1 MSGLPPD
8 LSLFALTGRTAV
20 VTGASRGLGLQ
31 MAKALARAGADIV
44 ITARSADSLTG
55 PRAELEALGR
65 RVTALSLDLTSE
77 ASIRAAAAAAIEAGP
92 IDILVNNAGC
102 NVRKPAA
109 DVTWNDWNTVLD
121 TNLRGTFFMSQAIG
135 RHMTARGCGRI
146 ITVGSI
152 TSVFGFGGLAP
163 YTASRGGIRQLT
175 MSLADAFGPHG
186 VTVNCLA
193 PGFFRTAQNDVM
205 YREEEWVN
213 SIVARTP
220 LRRPG
225 QPGDL
230 DGVVVFL
237 ASDASGY
244 ITGQTLLVD
253 GGYTTGST
261 RMVPG
266 KTD

>member
-1 MSGLPPD
+1 M
-8 LSLFALTGRTAV
+8 
-20 VTGASRGLGLQ
+20 
-31 MAKALARAGADIV
+31 
-44 ITARSADSLTG
+44 
-55 PRAELEALGR
+55 
-65 RVTALSLDLTSE
+65 
-77 ASIRAAAAAAIEAGP
+77 
-92 IDILVNNAGC
+92 
-102 NVRKPAA
+102 
-109 DVTWNDWNTVLD
+109 TWNDWNTVLD

-135 RHMTARGCGRI
+135 RQMTARGCGRI

-175 MSLADAFGPHG
+175 MSLADAFGPQG

-205 YREEEWVN
+205 YRDDEWVN

-237 ASDASGY
+237 ASDASGF

-261 RMVPG
+261 RLVPG
-266 KTD
+266 KND